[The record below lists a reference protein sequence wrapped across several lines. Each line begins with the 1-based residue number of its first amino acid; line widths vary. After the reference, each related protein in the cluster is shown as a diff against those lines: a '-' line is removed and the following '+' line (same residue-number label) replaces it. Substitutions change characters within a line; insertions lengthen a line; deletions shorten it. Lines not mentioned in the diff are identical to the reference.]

1 MRILPL
7 VVVEGDK
14 NMRDGDTNCWCGAR
28 VSGGTVK
35 NACEVEEWKKPKP
48 VAPGRATVDISTADG
63 RASVWNL
70 MVPLSHCDR
79 GSGWH
84 LRINTSIRTEHDE
97 PLAWLNLSAC
107 VWMCVRHPFFLQDV
121 YFDCATH
128 QW

>member
-1 MRILPL
+1 MRMLPL

-79 GSGWH
+79 GSGGY
-84 LRINTSIRTEHDE
+84 LRINTHRHRTRRATRLVE
-97 PLAWLNLSAC
+97 
-107 VWMCVRHPFFLQDV
+107 
-121 YFDCATH
+121 FD
-128 QW
+128 